1 MTPDIRKVSPA
12 APEITAILE
21 AHLALMRSIS
31 PPESVHALDLDQ
43 YEASGTTLF
52 AMYDGGT
59 AVAIG
64 GLREYEP
71 GAVEIKSMHVP
82 DAFRGRSLART
93 MLDFLLDE
101 ARTRGAQRASLETG
115 SQDAFEP
122 ARQLYAT
129 HGFRFCGP
137 FGTYAMDPSSTFM
150 TREL

>member
-1 MTPDIRKVSPA
+1 MSSDIRVVSPT
-12 APEITAILE
+12 APDITAILE
-21 AHLALMRSIS
+21 AHLELMRSIS
-31 PPESVHALDLDQ
+31 PPEAVHALDLDQ

-52 AMYDGGT
+52 ALYDDDE

-82 DAFRGRSLART
+82 SHHRGRKLSRT
-93 MLDFLLDE
+93 MLEHLLDQ
-101 ARTRGAQRASLETG
+101 ARDRGATRASLETG

-137 FGTYAMDPSSTFM
+137 FGDYELDPNSTFM
-150 TREL
+150 TRDL